1 MKKAKK
7 TKVNTGQK
15 GLFGAKKEKVIC
27 CPHCKSTD
35 YEILNRNVLV
45 HMLPVFSS
53 NHAQGICRKCGKKF
67 KIN

>member
-7 TKVNTGQK
+7 TKIKTGEK
-15 GLFGAKKEKVIC
+15 GLFGQKKEKVIC

-35 YEILNRNVLV
+35 YEILQRNV
-45 HMLPVFSS
+45 MFYILPPLNT
-53 NHAQGICRKCGKKF
+53 NHTQGVCRKCGKKF

>member
-7 TKVNTGQK
+7 TKIKTGEK
-15 GLFGAKKEKVIC
+15 GLFGQKKEKVIC

-35 YEILNRNVLV
+35 YEILQRNV
-45 HMLPVFSS
+45 MLYILPPLNT